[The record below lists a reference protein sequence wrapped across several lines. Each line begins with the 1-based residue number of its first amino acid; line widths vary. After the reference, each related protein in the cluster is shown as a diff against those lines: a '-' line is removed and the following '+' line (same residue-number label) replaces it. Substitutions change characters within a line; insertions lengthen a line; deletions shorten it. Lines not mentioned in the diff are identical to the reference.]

1 MLHSTIE
8 DRLTGR
14 PVFLPGARLDVERLR
29 WHSQGGP
36 LDGVIAVQ
44 GAGQDPGRLAQLLR
58 CPVRVADPSGG
69 PCWWGFVEAV
79 EAPVPAGRAVI
90 DLAEMANRVAVRY
103 RDEAPGPGLSGWQWT
118 TAWAE
123 DSASV
128 ARYGRKERV
137 LSLAEARPGEAEAL
151 RDATLARVGWPRWKV
166 EQKSNRGGAE
176 SAEGAQRLRE
186 GERTE
191 EREDKALLRVR
202 GWWHSLDWVYYAR
215 AEGWQGVL
223 GGGAGQPVGIPTAT
237 RVAQPWTAN
246 GAWPLKDIWIKAART
261 GNPTDELVVELLAQV
276 TPTVVVLA
284 TCAGVPAS
292 ALTGELGWVKCT
304 LPAEYMLSA
313 GGTYWLGA
321 RRSGAADAA
330 NYYRV
335 TVDEGLG
342 SGTFSLWN
350 GSAWVARAPDAGLI
364 YSLTGEEETSEQ
376 LRALLTQAG
385 QFLEGCRVKDASGVK
400 GRQYRAGGR
409 RASQEA
415 AELLALGAAGGAGL
429 LGRVTAER
437 AALIE
442 QMPDPGSV
450 DWVLDGA
457 GRLRWRDGRPL
468 ELGEGV
474 VGRWARLEGMESAA
488 AGLVWVQSAEWTPQQ
503 GLRVGWV

>member
-1 MLHSTIE
+1 MLHTTIE
-8 DRLTGR
+8 DRVTGK
-14 PVFLPGARLDVERLR
+14 PLFLPGARLEVERLR
-29 WHSQGGP
+29 WQAQGGP

-44 GAGQDPGRLAQLLR
+44 GAADSPGALAQLLR
-58 CPVRVADPSGG
+58 CPVMVADPSGG

-79 EAPVPAGRAVI
+79 EVPLQTGLAVI
-90 DLAEMANRVAVRY
+90 DLAEMSNRVAVHY
-103 RDEAPGPGLSGWQWT
+103 RDEAPGPGVSGWQWR

-123 DSASV
+123 DAASV

-166 EQKSNRGGAE
+166 EQRINRRDAE
-176 SAEGAQRLRE
+176 SAENTQRIRKGGEAREDRARLRV
-186 GERTE
+186 
-191 EREDKALLRVR
+191 K

-215 AEGWQGVL
+215 AEGWQGAL
-223 GGGAGQPVGIPTAT
+223 GGGAVQAVGIPTAA
-237 RVAQPWTAN
+237 RVAQPWVAN
-246 GAWPLKDIWIKAART
+246 GAWPLKDIWIKAARM

-276 TPTVVVLA
+276 TPSVVVLA
-284 TCAGVPAS
+284 TCAGLPAS
-292 ALTGELGWVKCT
+292 ALTGELSWTKFT
-304 LPAEYMLSA
+304 LPTEYMLSA
-313 GGTYWLGA
+313 SGTYWLGA

-376 LRALLTQAG
+376 LRTLFTQAG
-385 QFLEGCRVKDASGVK
+385 QFLNGCRVKDASGVK

-409 RASQEA
+409 RASAEA
-415 AELLALGAAGGAGL
+415 AELLAMGAAGGVGL

-442 QMPDPGSV
+442 KMADPGSA

-457 GRLRWRDGRPL
+457 GRLRWREGRL
-468 ELGEGV
+468 VMLGEGV

-488 AGLVWVQSAEWTPQQ
+488 GLVWVDSAEWTPEQ

>member
-8 DRLTGR
+8 DRVTGR
-14 PVFLPGARLDVERLR
+14 SVFLPGARLEVERLR
-29 WHSQGGP
+29 WQAQGGP
-36 LDGVIAVQ
+36 LDGVIGVA
-44 GAGQDPGRLAQLLR
+44 GASQDPAWLAQLLR
-58 CPVRVADPSGG
+58 CPVMVTDPNGG

-79 EAPVPAGRAVI
+79 EVPVPVGRAVI
-90 DLAEMANRVAVRY
+90 DLTEMFNRVAVRY
-103 RDEAPGPGLSGWQWT
+103 RDEAPGPGMSGWQWL

-123 DSASV
+123 DAASV
-128 ARYGRKERV
+128 ARYGRKERM
-137 LSLAEARPGEAEAL
+137 LSLPEARPGEAEAL

-166 EQKSNRGGAE
+166 SNPSPGPSPSFDG
-176 SAEGAQRLRE
+176 EGKCRAR
-186 GERTE
+186 
-191 EREDKALLRVR
+191 LRVR

-215 AEGWQGVL
+215 AEGWQGLL
-223 GGGAGQPVGIPTAT
+223 GGGAGQPVGIPTT
-237 RVAQPWTAN
+237 SRVAQSWTAN
-246 GAWPLKDIWIKAART
+246 GNWPLKDIWIKAARM
-261 GNPTDELVVELLAQV
+261 GNPTDELVVELLAQIS
-276 TPTVVVLA
+276 PTVAVLA

-292 ALTGELGWVKCT
+292 ALTGELGWVKCS
-304 LPAEYMLSA
+304 LPAEHWLT
-313 GGTYWLGA
+313 GGTTYWLGA

-342 SGTFSLWN
+342 SGTFWLWN

-376 LRALLTQAG
+376 LRALVAQAG
-385 QFLEGCRVKDASGVK
+385 QFLNGCRVMDASGVK

-409 RASQEA
+409 RASAEA

-442 QMPDPGSV
+442 QMPDPGSA

-457 GRLRWRDGRPL
+457 GRLHWREGRL
-468 ELGEGV
+468 VMLGEGV
-474 VGRWARLEGMESAA
+474 VGRYARLEGLDSAA
-488 AGLVWVQSAEWTPQQ
+488 GPVWVDSAEWTPEQ
-503 GLRVGWV
+503 GLRVGWG